1 MWQWSFIKII
11 VRYHNIKLFCFPHF
25 KPFLFGFIYHPQ
37 NQTSYAEYLLS
48 TNDTEIFILND
59 FSIKF
64 PFHLQ
69 WKKNY
74 NKTKK
79 MSQIFCEGL
88 PETFCFTSYSFK
100 NTWKFQKLP
109 CFATK
114 FCFDLLINT
123 GLRSFDWHSAR
134 NLDLIGK

>member
-59 FSIKF
+59 FSIFFFSNQHHISSGKKTQTQSNQLHDSVKK
-64 PFHLQ
+64 PFRML
-69 WKKNY
+69 
-74 NKTKK
+74 
-79 MSQIFCEGL
+79 F
-88 PETFCFTSYSFK
+88 
-100 NTWKFQKLP
+100 
-109 CFATK
+109 
-114 FCFDLLINT
+114 FD
-123 GLRSFDWHSAR
+123 D
-134 NLDLIGK
+134 